1 MSVSLIDAFFICNTQ
16 MSIKSISVRGARQH
30 NLKNINVDIP
40 RNQFTVITGLSGS
53 GKSSLAFDTIYA
65 EGQRRYVESLS
76 AYARQ
81 FLDQLEKPD
90 VDSVEGLSPAISI
103 EQKTVSRSPRSTVG
117 TVTEIYD
124 YLRLLFSSIG
134 QPHCH
139 QCAAPITRQSVEQI
153 TSGILDLPEGERVMI
168 LAPIVRGRKGEFK
181 KELEKLHKDGFIRA
195 RIDGE
200 MRQLDEEIKLEKRK
214 NHTIEVVV
222 DRLLIKEGIKERL
235 SESVKTALKLTD
247 GAVLVS
253 IIDGE
258 EKLFSEKMACVN
270 CGINIAQLEPRS
282 FSFNSAYGAC
292 RRCQGLGTVM
302 EIDANKIL
310 PDQSVPAGKIKFLAE
325 TDKSG
330 GKFLQA
336 ALTAI
341 IEKFS
346 GEDKLGEPG
355 DESKKKKGKKLKSET
370 EDLMKIP
377 FADLPSEIRDA
388 FWNGTKRR
396 LTFQQGGYKYESD
409 WKGALRTMRDRM
421 ENPPSEKVRLALEE
435 LISPAKCPECE
446 GKRLQPESL
455 AVKVGGVGIDDYVS
469 LPIDDSLEKINEIK
483 LNPREEKIAGL
494 VLKEIRER
502 LGFLRAVGLGYLT
515 LDRASQTLSG
525 GEGQRIRLATQ
536 IGSQLRGVLYV
547 LDEPSIGLHPR
558 DNQKLLE
565 TLHELRDLGN
575 TVLVVEHDEETIEK
589 ADYVVDLGPLAGT
602 HGGEIVAVGKPS
614 DIEKSE
620 NSLTGKYLKGE
631 LKIEVP
637 EWRRLPNG
645 NRITVKGAKAH
656 NLKNIDVTFPLGI
669 FTVVTGVSGSGKSTL
684 VEDILYPALY
694 HYVYKSAIEPL
705 EHDSIEGLE
714 LVDKIIE
721 IDQSPIGRTPRS
733 NPATYTG
740 VFTPIRELYAMLPE
754 SRERGYKAGRFSFN
768 VKGGRCEACEGDGMK
783 RIEMNFL
790 PDVYVLCDICRGARY
805 NRETLSVKYKGLSIA
820 DLLDT
825 TIEDALPIL
834 ENIPQIKQKLQTLLD
849 VGLGYI
855 KIGQS
860 STTLSGGEAQRIKLA
875 KELSKRATGKTIYI
889 LDEPTTGLHF
899 ADVHKLL
906 DVLQRL
912 VDTGNTVI
920 VIEHNLD
927 VIKSA
932 DYVID
937 LGPEGGEGGGR
948 VVATG
953 TPEEVA
959 RVKKSYTGQALRAVL
974 K

>member
-1 MSVSLIDAFFICNTQ
+1 
-16 MSIKSISVRGARQH
+16 MSITHITVRGARQH
-30 NLKNINVDIP
+30 NLKNINVEIP
-40 RNQFTVITGLSGS
+40 RNTFTVITGLSGS

-134 QPHCH
+134 TPHCH
-139 QCAAPITRQSVEQI
+139 QCGLPITRQTVEQI
-153 TSGILDLPEGERVMI
+153 VSGILSMPEGERVMI

-181 KELEKLHKDGFIRA
+181 KELEKIAKDFTRA

-200 MRQLDEEIKLEKRK
+200 MRQLDEEIKLDKRK
-214 NHTIEVVV
+214 NHTIEIIV
-222 DRLLIKEGIKERL
+222 DRLLIKDGVKERL
-235 SESVKTALKLTD
+235 TESVKTALKLTD

-258 EKLFSEKMACVN
+258 EKLYSEKMACVN

-282 FSFNSAYGAC
+282 FSFNSAFGAC
-292 RRCQGLGTVM
+292 KRCQGLGTVM
-302 EIDANKIL
+302 EMDANKIL
-310 PDQSVPAGKIKFLAE
+310 PDQTQIVGKIKFLDDV
-325 TDKSG
+325 DKSG
-330 GKFLQA
+330 GKFLQS

-341 IEKFS
+341 IERYI
-346 GEDKLGEPG
+346 EDNEAEKV
-355 DESKKKKGKKLKSET
+355 KKVKEISPATNKKAKIQKLKT
-370 EDLMKIP
+370 KNLEDLQ
-377 FADLPSEIRDA
+377 FADLPPEILDA
-388 FWNGTKRR
+388 FWNGTKKR
-396 LTFQQGGYKYESD
+396 LTFRQGTYVYESD
-409 WKGALRTMRDRM
+409 WKGALRAMRERL
-421 ENPPSEKVRLALEE
+421 ESPPSEKIKEALTE
-435 LISPAKCPECE
+435 LVAPVKCPVCN
-446 GKRLQPESL
+446 GKRLQAESL
-455 AVKVGGVGIDDYVS
+455 AVKVGGLGIDDYVS
-469 LPIDDSLEKINEIK
+469 LSLDTSLEKVSEIK
-483 LNPREEKIAGL
+483 LNSREEKIAGL
-494 VLKEIRER
+494 VLREIRDR
-502 LGFLRAVGLGYLT
+502 MKFLISVGLGYLT

-558 DNQKLLE
+558 DNQKLIE
-565 TLHELRDLGN
+565 TLHNLRDLGN
-575 TVLVVEHDEETIEK
+575 TVLVVEHDEETIER
-589 ADYVVDLGPLAGT
+589 ADYVLDLGPLAGT
-602 HGGEIVAVGKPS
+602 HGGEVIAVGTPQ
-614 DIEKSE
+614 DIKNSKE
-620 NSLTGKYLKGE
+620 SLTGKYLNGE

-645 NRITVKGAKAH
+645 SRIKVKGAKAH
-656 NLKNIDVTFPLGI
+656 NLKNIDVEFPLGLL
-669 FTVVTGVSGSGKSTL
+669 TVVTGVSGSGKSTL

-694 HYVYKSAIEPL
+694 KYVYKSAVTPL

-740 VFTPIRELYAMLPE
+740 LFTPIRELYAMIPE
-754 SRERGYKAGRFSFN
+754 SRERGYKTGRFSFN
-768 VKGGRCEACEGDGMK
+768 VKGGRCEACEGAGLK
-783 RIEMNFL
+783 TIEMNFL
-790 PDVYVLCDICRGARY
+790 PDVYVLCDVCRGARY

-834 ENIPQIKQKLQTLLD
+834 ENIPNIKIKLQTLLD

-932 DYVID
+932 DYIID
-937 LGPEGGEGGGR
+937 LGPEGGDDGGKI
-948 VVATG
+948 VATG

-959 RVKKSYTGQALRAVL
+959 KVKKSYTGQSL
-974 K
+974 KGLLKH

>member
-1 MSVSLIDAFFICNTQ
+1 
-16 MSIKSISVRGARQH
+16 MSINQITVRGARQH
-30 NLKNINVDIP
+30 NLKNINVEIP
-40 RNQFTVITGLSGS
+40 RNKLTVITGLSGS

-139 QCAAPITRQSVEQI
+139 ICGAQITRQSQEQI
-153 TSGILDLPEGERVMI
+153 VSGILQLPEGERVMV

-181 KELEKLHKDGFIRA
+181 KELEKLNKDGFIRA

-200 MRQLDEEIKLEKRK
+200 MRQLDEEIKLDKRK

-222 DRLLIKEGIKERL
+222 DRLLIKEGVRERL
-235 SESVKTALKLTD
+235 SESVRAALKLTG
-247 GAVLVS
+247 GAVLIS
-253 IIDGE
+253 IVDGE
-258 EKLFSEKMACVN
+258 EKLYSEKMACVN
-270 CGINIAQLEPRS
+270 CGVNIPTLEPRS
-282 FSFNSAYGAC
+282 FSFNSNYGAC
-292 RRCQGLGTVM
+292 KKCQGLGTVM
-302 EIDANKIL
+302 QIDPSKIVTDAN
-310 PDQSVPAGKIKFLAE
+310 QPAGKIKFLGEA
-325 TDKSG
+325 DKSG
-330 GKFLQA
+330 ARFLQA
-336 ALTAI
+336 ALKAI
-341 IEKFS
+341 IEKFT
-346 GEDKLGEPG
+346 GEDKLTPPSEEREKRRKGEG
-355 DESKKKKGKKLKSET
+355 EKKSKSLLET
-370 EDLMKIP
+370 NFI
-377 FADLPSEIRDA
+377 DLPKEIQDA
-388 FWNGTKRR
+388 FFYGTNRR
-396 LTFQQGGYKYESD
+396 LTFTQGGYKYESE
-409 WKGALRTMRDRM
+409 WKGAVRAMHERM
-421 ENPPSEKVRLALEE
+421 ENPPSEKVRLELEE
-435 LISPAKCPECE
+435 LVSPVTCPACE

-455 AVKVGGVGIDDYVS
+455 AVKVGNLGIADYTN
-469 LPIDDSLEKINEIK
+469 LTIDESIEKFGEIN
-483 LNPREEKIAGL
+483 LNEREEKIAGL
-494 VLKEIRER
+494 VLKEIRDR
-502 LGFLRAVGLGYLT
+502 LGFLQAVGLGYLT
-515 LDRASQTLSG
+515 MQRPSATLSG

-602 HGGEIVAVGKPS
+602 HGGEVVATGTPAE
-614 DIEKSE
+614 IEKNPESI
-620 NSLTGKYLKGE
+620 TGKYLSKKLE
-631 LKIEVP
+631 IEVP

-645 NRITVKGAKAH
+645 ARIKVKGARAH
-656 NLKNIDVTFPLGI
+656 NLKNIDVEFPLGV

-684 VEDILYPALY
+684 VEDILYPALAR
-694 HYVYKSAIEPL
+694 HVYGSLVEPL
-705 EHDSIEGLE
+705 EHERIENLE

-740 VFTPIRELYAMLPE
+740 LFTPIRELYAMLPE

-768 VKGGRCEACEGDGMK
+768 VKGGRCEACDGDGMK

-790 PDVYVLCDICRGARY
+790 PDVYVLCDVCRGARY
-805 NRETLSVKYKGLSIA
+805 NRETLAVKYKNLSIA

-932 DYVID
+932 DYIID
-937 LGPEGGEGGGR
+937 LGPEGGDGGGR

-959 RVKKSYTGQALRAVL
+959 RVKKSYTGQALKSL
-974 K
+974 L

>member
-1 MSVSLIDAFFICNTQ
+1 
-16 MSIKSISVRGARQH
+16 MSIKQITVRGARQH
-30 NLKNINVDIP
+30 NLKNINVEIP
-40 RNQFTVITGLSGS
+40 RNQLTVITGLSGS

-139 QCAAPITRQSVEQI
+139 QCDAPITKQSQEQI
-153 TSGILDLPEGERVMI
+153 VANILDLPEGERVMI
-168 LAPIVRGRKGEFK
+168 LAPLVRGRKGEFK
-181 KELEKLHKDGFIRA
+181 KELEKLNKDGFVRA
-195 RIDGE
+195 RIDNE
-200 MRQLDEEIKLEKRK
+200 LRALDEEIKLDKRK

-222 DRLLIKEGIKERL
+222 DRLLIKSGVKERL
-235 SESVKTALKLTD
+235 TESVKTALKLTG
-247 GAVLVS
+247 GAVIVS
-253 IIDGE
+253 IVDGE
-258 EKLFSEKMACVN
+258 EKLYSEKMACIN
-270 CGINIAQLEPRS
+270 CGINIAPLEPRS
-282 FSFNSAYGAC
+282 FSFNSSYGAC
-292 RRCQGLGTVM
+292 KKCQGLGTVL
-302 EIDANKIL
+302 EIDQNKIL
-310 PDQSVPAGKIKFLAE
+310 PDQTQIVGKIKFLNE
-325 TDKSG
+325 TDKAG
-330 GKFLQA
+330 GKFLNS

-341 IEKFS
+341 IERYIEDS
-346 GEDKLGEPG
+346 GAGE
-355 DESKKKKGKKLKSET
+355 EEKKRKGEKGKKPKEISPDADKKIKDQKSKT
-370 EDLMKIP
+370 KDLLDLQ
-377 FADLPSEIRDA
+377 FADLPLEIRDA
-388 FWNGTKRR
+388 FWNGTKKR
-396 LTFQQGGYKYESD
+396 LTFNQGGYKYESD
-409 WKGALRTMRDRM
+409 WKGALRAMRERM
-421 ENPPSEKVRLALEE
+421 ENPPSEKIREALTE
-435 LISPAKCPECE
+435 LVSPISCPACD

-455 AVKVGGVGIDDYVS
+455 AVKVGNLGIADYTA
-469 LPIDDSLEKINEIK
+469 LPIENAGERFAEIK
-483 LNPREEKIAGL
+483 LNSREEKIAGL
-494 VLKEIRER
+494 ILKEIRER
-502 LGFLRAVGLGYLT
+502 LQFLNAVGLGYLT
-515 LDRASQTLSG
+515 MDRGSATLSG

-565 TLHELRDLGN
+565 TLQELRDLGN

-602 HGGEIVAVGKPS
+602 HGGEIVATGTPKE
-614 DIEKSE
+614 IEKNK
-620 NSLTGKYLKGE
+620 NSLTGKYMSGKLS
-631 LKIEVP
+631 IEVP
-637 EWRRLPNG
+637 ELRRLPNG
-645 NRITVKGAKAH
+645 KRIVVKGARAH
-656 NLKNIDVTFPLGI
+656 NLKNIDVEFPLGI
-669 FTVVTGVSGSGKSTL
+669 LTVVTGVSGSGKSTL

-694 HYVYKSAIEPL
+694 RHVYKSAIEPL
-705 EHDSIEGLE
+705 EHDSIKGLD

-740 VFTPIRELYAMLPE
+740 LFTPIRELYAMLPE
-754 SRERGYKAGRFSFN
+754 SRERGYKSGRFSFN
-768 VKGGRCEACEGDGMK
+768 VKGGRCEACEGAGVK
-783 RIEMNFL
+783 TIEMNFL
-790 PDVYVLCDICRGARY
+790 PDVYVLCDVCRGARY
-805 NRETLSVKYKGLSIA
+805 NRETLAVKYKGLSIA

-834 ENIPQIKQKLQTLLD
+834 ENVPNIKVKLQTLLD

-855 KIGQS
+855 KVGQS

-932 DYVID
+932 DYIID
-937 LGPEGGEGGGR
+937 LGPEGGEGGGK
-948 VVATG
+948 VVAFG
-953 TPEEVA
+953 TPEEVVK
-959 RVKKSYTGQALRAVL
+959 VKKSYTGQALKPLL